1 MSDPVEVTLNNEV
14 ENPVSTAVP
23 EVVLVDEE
31 ENHQEQQLLEQ
42 EPMIMDECRSE
53 NEILAQPPDA
63 DYGVCSPNDVM
74 YQT

>member
-14 ENPVSTAVP
+14 QNPVSTAVL

-31 ENHQEQQLLEQ
+31 VNQQEQQQLEQ
-42 EPMIMDECRSE
+42 QPMIMDEYKSE
-53 NEILAQPPDA
+53 NETPAQPPDA
-63 DYGVCSPNDVM
+63 DFGVCSPDNVL

>member
-31 ENHQEQQLLEQ
+31 ENHQEQQQLEQ
-42 EPMIMDECRSE
+42 ELMIVDECRSE
-53 NEILAQPPDA
+53 NETPAQPPDA
-63 DYGVCSPNDVM
+63 DYGVCSPNDVI